1 MKDQRY
7 YELKDEYER
16 RFGAVIPTQ
25 SFGKFNYVK
34 FQKILQTCLNEN
46 RQYNIEEYVSCLL
59 GTETK

>member
-7 YELKDEYER
+7 YELKSEYES
-16 RFGAVIPTQ
+16 RFGVIIPTQ
-25 SFGKFNYVK
+25 CFGRFNYVK

-46 RQYNIEEYVSCLL
+46 RQYKVEEYTSCIL